1 MSIPLHSVYSSNL
14 LYGEGSNDSAA
25 GVLWDESGT
34 AYNHL
39 QVSEDGIW
47 CVLEGICTASPG
59 AERCSLSAW
68 PSGYC
73 QATPSCCMV
82 YSLSVGNLV
91 AE

>member
-1 MSIPLHSVYSSNL
+1 MSIPLYSLYSSNL

-39 QVSEDGIW
+39 QASEDGIW

-59 AERCSLSAW
+59 AERCSLRLA
-68 PSGYC
+68 
-73 QATPSCCMV
+73 QRL
-82 YSLSVGNLV
+82 LSSDPELL
-91 AE
+91 